1 MFDNLK
7 AMGAIAGLLKNQDKL
22 RVTADKI
29 KSKLASARI
38 EAQAGGGAVRA
49 TVDGQL
55 TVIAVELS
63 PALASSLGTPEA
75 RATAGAMIAEAVN
88 AASEQARQRL
98 AEEMAREAD
107 AMGLPPEMLQ
117 GLRGLM
123 P

>member
-22 RVTADKI
+22 RGTAEKI
-29 KSKLASARI
+29 KTKLASARI
-38 EAQAGGGAVRA
+38 EGQAGGGAVRA

-55 TVIAVELS
+55 KVIAVELS

-75 RATAGAMIAEAVN
+75 RAKAGAMIAEAVN
-88 AASEQARQRL
+88 AASELARTRIAQ
-98 AEEMAREAD
+98 EMSREAD